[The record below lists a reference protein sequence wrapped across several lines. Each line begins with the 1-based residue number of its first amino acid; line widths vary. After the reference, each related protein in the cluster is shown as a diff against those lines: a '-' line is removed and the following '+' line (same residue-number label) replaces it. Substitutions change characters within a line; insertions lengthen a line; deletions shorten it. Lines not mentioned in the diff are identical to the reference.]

1 MGAVE
6 VEAFLTALALH
17 GNVAASTQNQALSA
31 LLFLYTTV
39 LNIELPWLNGVIR
52 AKKPMRLPTVLTPE
66 EVAAVLARLDGVHWL
81 IASLLYGSGLR
92 LMECLRLRVKDVDFC
107 SADKISVR
115 SSSCSATR
123 MSARRCSTRT

>member
-1 MGAVE
+1 MDSQIHPVSRQAPPAEMGAVE

-17 GNVAASTQNQALSA
+17 GN
-31 LLFLYTTV
+31 
-39 LNIELPWLNGVIR
+39 
-52 AKKPMRLPTVLTPE
+52 
-66 EVAAVLARLDGVHWL
+66 VAAVLARLDGVHWL